1 MPAAEG
7 GGGGGATWALLA
19 PWGRDGISSCMPLL
33 LARALST
40 TPDVKD
46 AGRAGPRGRASGQL
60 AGLRRQVKKL
70 VQRHGHEGLSDPV
83 AAAREPS
90 LTAWAVLLLEA
101 QTKGGQPIRLVAPLP
116 VA

>member
-46 AGRAGPRGRASGQL
+46 AGRAGPRGRASGTVS
-60 AGLRRQVKKL
+60 GIEGWQVKKL
-70 VQRHGHEGLSDPV
+70 VQRHGHEGHSDGATEEEEGPACPCCSCAGAFLDNLGCL
-83 AAAREPS
+83 AAIGAD
-90 LTAWAVLLLEA
+90 
-101 QTKGGQPIRLVAPLP
+101 
-116 VA
+116 